1 MKATHTTYRLD
12 VIYTEDSVEQGS
24 HFKSMDDK
32 IASLA
37 RELEFMAVGVK
48 ATKGLERK
56 ILLGQNIHKLD
67 IYDEADAMINDSV
80 REELTY
86 GLLKE
91 VK

>member
-32 IASLA
+32 IASIA
-37 RELEFMAVGVK
+37 RELEFVSVSVR

-56 ILLGQNIHKLD
+56 ILLTETIYVSD
-67 IYDEADAMINDSV
+67 IYEQADAMINDSV